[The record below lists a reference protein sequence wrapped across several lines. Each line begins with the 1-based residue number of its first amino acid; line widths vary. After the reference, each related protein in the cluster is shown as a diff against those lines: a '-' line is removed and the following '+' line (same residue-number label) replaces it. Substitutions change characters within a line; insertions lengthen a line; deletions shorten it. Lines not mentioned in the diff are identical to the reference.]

1 MLPAGWALRNKS
13 LLSFGEGLGLCSA
26 GKNKFL
32 PLIFLSHSCFC
43 NSAIARGSHRQ
54 EDPAGINPSTENVGL
69 PELLGDVGDKS
80 GEELL
85 ATGPLARVLINSGSR
100 KLGKRGIQR
109 MNPQE
114 SPFLEAQMRS

>member
-1 MLPAGWALRNKS
+1 M
-13 LLSFGEGLGLCSA
+13 
-26 GKNKFL
+26 
-32 PLIFLSHSCFC
+32 
-43 NSAIARGSHRQ
+43 
-54 EDPAGINPSTENVGL
+54 GL